1 MRRTKSAEGGRKEE
15 RWFVQCGD
23 LTPLEEE
30 EMSRRMIVGLAAIVM
45 MSGVALAGNPGEV
58 NLTVIVT
65 PTLSVAVP
73 RTTYDFGTLGAAV
86 ASVAAESTAV
96 INDSTDATE
105 KYNLKASDALGTVP
119 WTLAT
124 STGTDQ
130 YTLHAQFNSTEPA
143 DFGNGDD
150 DYNLTNADQT
160 CDGTIFAG
168 GDQDGYN
175 TPKGTE
181 ELLWFR
187 IGVPSSVG
195 STDQKTIYITI
206 TALNQG

>member
-1 MRRTKSAEGGRKEE
+1 M
-15 RWFVQCGD
+15 D
-23 LTPLEEE
+23 LLK
-30 EMSRRMIVGLAAIVM
+30 RIVGGMLKRVSLKAKGEMKMSKRILVGM
-45 MSGVALAGNPGEV
+45 MVIGMMAGVAYAGNPGTV
-58 NLTVIVT
+58 NLTVTVT

-96 INDSTDATE
+96 INDSADSTE
-105 KYNLKASDALGTVP
+105 KYNLKASDALGLVP

-130 YTLHAQFNSTEPA
+130 YTLHAQFNSTRPN
-143 DFGNGDD
+143 DFGNGADD
-150 DYNLTNADQT
+150 FNMTNADQT
-160 CDGTIFAG
+160 CDGIIFASAA
-168 GDQDGYN
+168 DQDGFN